1 MDRSLRGP
9 LRGRDDRGEARRLQD
24 LAGGN
29 GRDATGEEVTK
40 GDLLVERGAHRLQQL
55 ADRLATRGDGVGER
69 LSEELRADAVF
80 LRKLKPSLIAARA
93 RGQAPTDEKPEAP
106 PPAARSG
113 PQVGARPKRKRTG
126 GGPPPLIIIGAAF
139 VAGVVLAKV
148 VDWRGHAHP
157 RD

>member
-1 MDRSLRGP
+1 
-9 LRGRDDRGEARRLQD
+9 
-24 LAGGN
+24 
-29 GRDATGEEVTK
+29 VTK

-69 LSEELRADAVF
+69 LSEELRADAAF

-93 RGQAPTDEKPEAP
+93 RGEAPTDQKPESP
-106 PPAARSG
+106 PPAARSE
-113 PQVGARPKRKRTG
+113 PQVGERPKRKRTG

-148 VDWRGHAHP
+148 IDWRGHAHP